1 MHAPNRHAT
10 QNMITKYIEQVFPFH
25 GKPESRSVTKTCI
38 HNQLK
43 SSKAFVVA
51 SKNASGDVFY
61 GISPEYSLAN
71 LEGTKLPTMV
81 VMPPKSQQQV
91 WPITILRSVTYI
103 WIPVQRAGFILSL
116 LCHLSWGH
124 LCCKV
129 VQKMLRFRK
138 DKEAVLKITPN
149 YVTYYK
155 HCTRTSTKKHASC
168 KSS

>member
-61 GISPEYSLAN
+61 GISPEFSLAN

-81 VMPPKSQQQV
+81 VMPPKGQQQV

-103 WIPVQRAGFILSL
+103 WIPVQRAGYILSFL
-116 LCHLSWGH
+116 LMSFEKSALNC
-124 LCCKV
+124 
-129 VQKMLRFRK
+129 QI
-138 DKEAVLKITPN
+138 AVFSSITLIF
-149 YVTYYK
+149 
-155 HCTRTSTKKHASC
+155 CTRMIFFASFFNYLVR
-168 KSS
+168 S

>member
-61 GISPEYSLAN
+61 GISPEFSLAN

-91 WPITILRSVTYI
+91 WPITILRSVI
-103 WIPVQRAGFILSL
+103 
-116 LCHLSWGH
+116 
-124 LCCKV
+124 
-129 VQKMLRFRK
+129 FRYQSRGQ
-138 DKEAVLKITPN
+138 ALFCL
-149 YVTYYK
+149 YFVT
-155 HCTRTSTKKHASC
+155 CPGVTFVARWSKKC
-168 KSS
+168 

>member
-51 SKNASGDVFY
+51 SKNSSGDVFY
-61 GISPEYSLAN
+61 GISPEFSLAN

-103 WIPVQRAGFILSL
+103 WIPVQRAGYILSFL
-116 LCHLSWGH
+116 DTGGGVTFIARWS
-124 LCCKV
+124 K
-129 VQKMLRFRK
+129 KMLRLRK
-138 DKEAVLKITPN
+138 DKEAVL
-149 YVTYYK
+149 
-155 HCTRTSTKKHASC
+155 
-168 KSS
+168 